1 MRSKFTEGSVTR
13 HLLIMM
19 FASWIALASNMLL
32 SLADMYFLSR
42 LNDIDVLAAIGF
54 SSSVIMFPNAIG
66 IGFSIAISVL
76 VSQALSRSGKDAAS
90 QLFSA
95 IAFQALCLSIVLV
108 ALLIFLMPSILA
120 QLGAEGRV
128 YNLAY
133 CYLWLVLLSSPLSVL
148 LIAFAS
154 GLRAFALAKLS
165 MWVPLI
171 ASVVNI
177 ILDPIFIEVLGFG
190 IEGAAWATII
200 ARVVAAVV
208 GIWLLHVRLDFLRLV
223 PISFL
228 KQCLSKVRSI
238 AAPAVISNLFTP
250 LGSLIVVSVVSDFGD
265 QAMAGLAVVGS
276 LTPILFSVFFWFKT
290 NQFFFR

>member
-133 CYLWLVLLSSPLSVL
+133 SYLWLVLLSSPLSVL

-165 MWVPLI
+165 KWVP
-171 ASVVNI
+171 
-177 ILDPIFIEVLGFG
+177 
-190 IEGAAWATII
+190 
-200 ARVVAAVV
+200 
-208 GIWLLHVRLDFLRLV
+208 
-223 PISFL
+223 
-228 KQCLSKVRSI
+228 
-238 AAPAVISNLFTP
+238 
-250 LGSLIVVSVVSDFGD
+250 
-265 QAMAGLAVVGS
+265 
-276 LTPILFSVFFWFKT
+276 
-290 NQFFFR
+290 